1 MAPEKTEKDKTQ
13 KIENKDKT
21 EAKKEEDDDVKG
33 KRKYTKKN
41 SIESV

>member
-1 MAPEKTEKDKTQ
+1 MAPEKTEKD

-33 KRKYTKKN
+33 KRKNTKKN
-41 SIESV
+41 SI